1 LLRRLH
7 STLLQGLHPRLT
19 TPLRLRSSQSGNR
32 RDGRRSARHQPFNRR
47 LGSNWRRGLLA
58 RNRGSNGLLL
68 CGSFLGQKGLGF
80 GYSSFSRFNVSSRF
94 SGCVLGPD
102 FSACSH

>member
-1 LLRRLH
+1 
-7 STLLQGLHPRLT
+7 
-19 TPLRLRSSQSGNR
+19 
-32 RDGRRSARHQPFNRR
+32 
-47 LGSNWRRGLLA
+47 LLA

-68 CGSFLGQKGLGF
+68 CGLLLGQKGLSL
-80 GYSSFSRFNVSSRF
+80 GYGSFSCFNVSSRF